1 MAKKVRS
8 AGGSLKGKWG
18 LAIGGFLLYALVVFS
33 ISFVANLVDSYG
45 VLSSLLS
52 LLFFGPLS
60 VGLSIFFTGILASY

>member
-52 LLFFGPLS
+52 LLFFRS
-60 VGLSIFFTGILASY
+60 SFCWFIDFFSRDC